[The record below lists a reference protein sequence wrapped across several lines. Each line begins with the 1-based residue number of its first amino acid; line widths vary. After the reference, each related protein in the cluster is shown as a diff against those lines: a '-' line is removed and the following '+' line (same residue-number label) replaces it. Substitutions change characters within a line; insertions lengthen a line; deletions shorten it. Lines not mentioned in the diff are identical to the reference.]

1 MAFCVHSTSTVA
13 WLFYLHEHKFSIF
26 PLFCWSL
33 FWKKKKKGEITCGVK
48 EQRRNQKSVSM
59 FMTRLDTN
67 VSRAYR
73 QTLCCMRNKY
83 MYSFWNSGILVSEP
97 LHRLMWNIFQKCCG
111 IRFYILKWTGIFQ
124 GTQVHIHIFPKI
136 LLFYLFL
143 RHGNAEK
150 RKEECE
156 DRERKN
162 EFLPMPPMWF

>member
-1 MAFCVHSTSTVA
+1 ME
-13 WLFYLHEHKFSIF
+13 W
-26 PLFCWSL
+26 
-33 FWKKKKKGEITCGVK
+33 
-48 EQRRNQKSVSM
+48 RNREG
-59 FMTRLDTN
+59 TRKVFLCSWRDWIQMW
-67 VSRAYR
+67 VGLIGR
-73 QTLCCMRNKY
+73 TLCCMRNKY